1 MNRTRWWAAGALAL
15 SMLVIGIDGTVLS
28 LALPT
33 LATDLG
39 ASTSQLQ
46 WFVDAYL
53 LALAAFM
60 LPAGMLGDRFGRK
73 RMLLGALVVFAAGSL
88 ACAYADSSAQLVAAR
103 VLLGLGAGFMMPLA
117 LAVLPVLFDESERQR
132 AIAVVASSA
141 VAAYPLGPIVGG
153 WLLTHYWWGSV
164 FLINVPIIALAL
176 LAVTLLLPESRGA
189 VRARLDWLGTSLSA
203 VGLVAFTYGVIEAGA
218 RGWGDAHT
226 VWGMAGGA
234 LLLLGFVVWERRT
247 SAPLVDLSLFR
258 SASFSWGTVL
268 ATLVSFAMIGMIFLL
283 PQYLTA
289 VLGYDSMGA
298 GLRLLPMIGGLVVG
312 LGAGDRLSRA
322 AGPRVFGV
330 RLAGSPKRAVVV
342 GFVVAAGG
350 LGLGALTEVSD
361 GTGFIAAWLAIAGA
375 GIGVALPPTMNAALG
390 QLSGERSG
398 VGSGVITAIRQVGGS
413 FGVAVLGAQLNSAYR
428 SQLDLSGVPQPVAGA
443 IRDNVAIGVAAA
455 HRLGSDD
462 LLAMVRSAFVHGM
475 DVVFTTTGAV
485 AIAAALLAALFLP
498 GRVRAKAA
506 PVTPTP
512 VGESSQMRG

>member
-1 MNRTRWWAAGALAL
+1 MIMKKTRWWAAGALAL

-60 LPAGMLGDRFGRK
+60 LPAGMLGDRYGRK

-88 ACAYADSSAQLVAAR
+88 ACAYAGSSAQLVAAR
-103 VLLGLGAGFMMPLA
+103 VLLGLGAAFMMPLA
-117 LAVLPVLFDESERQR
+117 LAVLPVLFDEGERQR
-132 AIAVVASSA
+132 AIAVVASAA

-176 LAVTLLLPESRGA
+176 LAVTLLVPESRGTA
-189 VRARLDWLGTSLSA
+189 AARLDWLGTLLSA
-203 VGLVAFTYGVIEAGA
+203 VGLAAFTYGVIEAGA
-218 RGWGDAHT
+218 RGWGDSRA

-234 LLLLGFVVWERRT
+234 LVLLGFVMWQRRT

-289 VLGYDSMGA
+289 VLGHDSMGA

-312 LGAGDRLSRA
+312 LGAGDRISRA
-322 AGPRVFGV
+322 AGP
-330 RLAGSPKRAVVV
+330 KWAVVI

-375 GIGVALPPTMNAALG
+375 GIGVALPPTMNAALS

-413 FGVAVLGAQLNSAYR
+413 FGVAVLGSQLNSAYR
-428 SQLDLSGVPQPVAGA
+428 GGLNLADVPEPVASA
-443 IRDNVAIGVAAA
+443 IRDNIAIGVAAA
-455 HRLGSDD
+455 HRLGSED

-475 DVVFTTTGAV
+475 DVVLATTGGV
-485 AIAAALLAALFLP
+485 ALGAALLAVLFLP

-506 PVTPTP
+506 PATPTS
-512 VGESSQMRG
+512 VGQPTQMRG